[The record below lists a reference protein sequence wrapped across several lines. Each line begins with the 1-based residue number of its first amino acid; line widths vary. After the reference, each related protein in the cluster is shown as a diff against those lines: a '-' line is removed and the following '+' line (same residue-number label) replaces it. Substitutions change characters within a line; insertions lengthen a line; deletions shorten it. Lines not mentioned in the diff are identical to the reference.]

1 MATIFV
7 DGDGCPVKDEVYR
20 AAKRYGLEVKLVA
33 NSWMRAPEEDWL
45 ELVIVE
51 GDFDA
56 ADDWI
61 VERVAE
67 GDIVVTFDIPLA
79 DRCLKKGGRVLG
91 PKGRVFTEDSIGDAM
106 ATRDM
111 MSQLRDMGIATGG
124 PAPFAKS
131 DRSRFL
137 QRLDEMIQASMRGA

>member
-1 MATIFV
+1 M
-7 DGDGCPVKDEVYR
+7 DGDGCPVKEEVYR
-20 AAKRYGLEVKLVA
+20 AAKRYGLDVKLVA

-61 VERVAE
+61 VEHVAE
-67 GDIVVTFDIPLA
+67 DDVVVTSDIPLA
-79 DRCLKKGGRVLG
+79 DRCLKKRARVLG
-91 PKGRVFTEDSIGDAM
+91 PKGRAFTEDSIGDAL
-106 ATRDM
+106 ATREIL
-111 MSQLRDMGIATGG
+111 SQLRDMGIAAGG
-124 PAPFAKS
+124 PAPFEKS

-137 QRLDEMIQASMRGA
+137 QRLDEMIQASMKNA